1 MTALPDPPLADT
13 PCACLIVLDGW
24 GIAPD
29 GPGNAIVQANKPNFD
44 RLWSEYPHAALDAS
58 GPSVDYPTARWEI
71 PRSGI

>member
-29 GPGNAIVQANKPNFD
+29 GPGNASVQANKPNFD
-44 RLWSEYPHAALDAS
+44 RLWSE
-58 GPSVDYPTARWEI
+58 
-71 PRSGI
+71 